1 MATEPTGP
9 GDREEKVREKGTK
22 DPYHLA
28 SLHRGLEVIDCFAS
42 QGSWSLA
49 ELAPHLGQNK
59 ATLFRVL
66 HTLEQFGYVT
76 KDAATGRYVP
86 GLRLHTLGAAAVQHQ
101 ALNWQALPPLQD
113 LAEATGETVHVGILH
128 DGVVVTVQVVD
139 GTHAVRMHS
148 SIGKRSPA
156 HASALGKVLLAHLPD
171 AEVEAL
177 LARHGM
183 VRFTP
188 NTLTTP
194 AALRDALHRVR
205 QQGYAPDEE
214 EIEPGLR
221 CLAVP
226 ITDHAGRPS
235 AALGLSA
242 PASRMT
248 ADAVAALLPRV
259 KATAA
264 RISRM
269 LGSPS
274 SAAA

>member
-1 MATEPTGP
+1 MA
-9 GDREEKVREKGTK
+9 
-22 DPYHLA
+22 
-28 SLHRGLEVIDCFAS
+28 
-42 QGSWSLA
+42 
-49 ELAPHLGQNK
+49 
-59 ATLFRVL
+59 
-66 HTLEQFGYVT
+66 
-76 KDAATGRYVP
+76 
-86 GLRLHTLGAAAVQHQ
+86 
-101 ALNWQALPPLQD
+101 
-113 LAEATGETVHVGILH
+113 
-128 DGVVVTVQVVD
+128 
-139 GTHAVRMHS
+139 
-148 SIGKRSPA
+148 
-156 HASALGKVLLAHLPD
+156 
-171 AEVEAL
+171 
-177 LARHGM
+177 
-183 VRFTP
+183 RFTP

-248 ADAVAALLPRV
+248 DTAMAALLPRV

>member
-1 MATEPTGP
+1 METAAAPHSA
-9 GDREEKVREKGTK
+9 K

-28 SLHRGLEVIDCFAS
+28 SLHRGLEVIDCFAAS
-42 QGSWSLA
+42 GSWSLA
-49 ELAPHLGQNK
+49 ELAQRLGQNK

-66 HTLEQFGYVT
+66 HTLEQFGYLA
-76 KDAATGRYVP
+76 KEGASGRYVA

-101 ALNWQALPPLQD
+101 ALRWQALPPLQD
-113 LAEATGETVHVGILH
+113 LAQATGETVHVGILH
-128 DGVVVTVQVVD
+128 DGVVVTVQVVE

-148 SIGKRSPA
+148 TVGKRSPA

-177 LARHGM
+177 MARHGM
-183 VRFTP
+183 ARFTP
-188 NTLTTP
+188 NTITTR
-194 AALRDALHRVR
+194 AALRLALHRIR
-205 QQGYAPDEE
+205 QDGYAPDEE
-214 EIEPGLR
+214 EIEIGLR
-221 CLAVP
+221 CLAAP
-226 ITDHAGRPS
+226 ITDHSGRPS
-235 AALGLSA
+235 AALAISA

-248 ADAVAALLPRV
+248 RKAVAALLPQV

-274 SAAA
+274 AAAA